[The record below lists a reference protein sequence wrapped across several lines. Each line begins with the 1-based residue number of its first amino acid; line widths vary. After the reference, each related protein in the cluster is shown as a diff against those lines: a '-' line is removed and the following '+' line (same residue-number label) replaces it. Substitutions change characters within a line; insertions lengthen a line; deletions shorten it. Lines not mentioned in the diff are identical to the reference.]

1 MVSPSQTRTSKK
13 FCLFHKNKRHDI
25 EDCFILKKEIEKLIG
40 NGYLKI
46 FIKGHA
52 HIEYDREE
60 LNQPA

>member
-1 MVSPSQTRTSKK
+1 
-13 FCLFHKNKRHDI
+13 LFHKNKRHDI

-40 NGYLKI
+40 NGYLKN

>member
-1 MVSPSQTRTSKK
+1 
-13 FCLFHKNKRHDI
+13 LFHKNKRHDI
-25 EDCFILKKEIEKLIG
+25 EDCFILKKEIEKLIA
-40 NGYLKI
+40 NGYLKK